1 MGTTTTTF
9 LFAKI
14 TWAFVLLWFDFF
26 MTPSLSLMGVMIGAV
41 VLDLITGIV
50 KAKFLKVAR
59 TSTGL
64 RRTVVKISQYAVP
77 VLVFWVAG
85 KFIPEYKE
93 RLQQAGGF
101 LMMFIVYIE
110 CTSIFENLYAI
121 DHKTPISKYLYRP
134 ALVILKFGIEHNP
147 VAEAAEKF
155 QKQTTTTE
163 VKIKEKTV
171 TEIVTPEE
179 PVK

>member
-1 MGTTTTTF
+1 MSSTF

-14 TWAFVLLWFDFF
+14 TWVYVLLWFDFF
-26 MTPSLSLMGVMIGAV
+26 MSPSLSLMGVMIGTV
-41 VLDLITGIV
+41 VLDLITGII
-50 KAKFLKVAR
+50 KAKFLGQAR

-64 RRTVVKISQYAVP
+64 RRTVIKISQYAVP

-85 KFIPEYKE
+85 KFIPEYKV

-121 DHKTPISKYLYRP
+121 DQKTPISKYIYKP
-134 ALVILKFGIEHNP
+134 ALIILKFGIEHNP
-147 VAEAAEKF
+147 VAEAAEKIT
-155 QKQTTTTE
+155 KQTITTE
-163 VKIKEKTV
+163 VKTKEKIV
-171 TEIVTPEE
+171 TEIVPTDT
-179 PVK
+179 VNN